1 MKKLTEK
8 QMAFKKIWDTEKSRV
23 ASCVDESVQDITES
37 GGDIPLFSKGLLL
50 AHIELETELNG
61 PEFTVFAL
69 TRAAQ
74 ALSLKHGLAGSC

>member
-1 MKKLTEK
+1 MTELN
-8 QMAFKKIWDTEKSRV
+8 QQQVAFKRIWDTEKSRV
-23 ASCVDESVQDITES
+23 ALCVDEAIEDITEI

-69 TRAAQ
+69 IQSAK
-74 ALSLKHGLAGSC
+74 ALSKKYNLAGSC

>member
-1 MKKLTEK
+1 MTILNEE

-23 ASCVDESVQDITES
+23 ALCVDEAIEDITEI

-61 PEFTVFAL
+61 PEFTVIAL
-69 TRAAQ
+69 IRCAE
-74 ALSLKHGLAGSC
+74 ALSKKHNLAGTC